1 MSVNCNLIYSFSV
14 DDFFPAEEVPYRNKR
29 LFTAVLGSNLHITK
43 IDPVYINDPFIGSI
57 AIALIHGLISQKKV
71 FFRAFLNF
79 IKLPLTRTS
88 SMPLFDTATFINS
101 YSRGAEKAG
110 LLLLP

>member
-1 MSVNCNLIYSFSV
+1 MSSLYQKHIPCLSISQSSVDYAAIDGVDGEVARLSVNCNLIYSFSV

-57 AIALIHGLISQKKV
+57 LSV
-71 FFRAFLNF
+71 V
-79 IKLPLTRTS
+79 
-88 SMPLFDTATFINS
+88 
-101 YSRGAEKAG
+101 
-110 LLLLP
+110 LLSL